1 MFLSTRGPVTISDR
15 LGTTIKRIL
24 AQHATRVGVS
34 ILIEVGH
41 ESVAV
46 VAAATGEISFLSA
59 DLPTAYR

>member
-41 ESVAV
+41 EAVAV
-46 VAAATGEISFLSA
+46 ATAVSEISFLSA